1 MPPSTP
7 TPTAAP
13 TADPGQIANLVIT
26 WSGVI
31 LAAFA
36 LLVAIMTVL
45 FVVAGFVG
53 IRELRSIRQ
62 VGQRARRELDQQ
74 KAVAQEI
81 VAQADRAVH
90 GAETLSEQANTLVGR
105 VQTAVARADQQSEQ
119 VHLLIEDM
127 QSRLSDFDQRLTTQ
141 VEVSY
146 LFNQGEAAYREGH
159 YETSVEFLR
168 RAIELDPRNPRVR
181 YRLGRS
187 LTNLGEENA
196 AGEELET
203 ALTYKLPTDAGERA
217 LALLHRYS
225 DPDRALT
232 HARHAIQY
240 GPGSAGNWNC
250 LGLILRDNGD
260 FVGARD
266 AHQQA
271 NQLDGEQ
278 VVTPFYLALLAA
290 QAQALPHARDR
301 SAEAIR
307 RLDSGQGRASIKPMW
322 AALIRWADLLMRGS
336 YAEADTFA
344 EILYET
350 CPSTRRAREICD
362 HMDFLLRSL
371 GREEYRERYVARIEQ
386 HWLSDHPPG

>member
-1 MPPSTP
+1 MPPSP
-7 TPTAAP
+7 IPTAAP
-13 TADPGQIANLVIT
+13 GDDPAQIANLVIT

-36 LLVAIMTVL
+36 LLVAILTVL

-62 VGQRARRELDQQ
+62 TGERARRELDKQQ
-74 KAVAQEI
+74 TVAQEI
-81 VAQADRAVH
+81 VAQADRAIH
-90 GAETLSEQANTLVGR
+90 GAEILSEQANTLIGR
-105 VQTAVARADQQSEQ
+105 VQTAVARADEQSEQ
-119 VHLLIEDM
+119 VHLLIDDM

-146 LFNQGEAAYREGH
+146 LFNQGEAAYREGN
-159 YETSVEFLR
+159 YATSVEYLR
-168 RAIELDPRNPRVR
+168 RAIELDPKNPRVR

-187 LTNLGEENA
+187 LTNLGEDA
-196 AGEELET
+196 AAAEELKT
-203 ALTYKLPTDAGERA
+203 ALEYHLPTHAGERA

-225 DPDRALT
+225 DPDLALA
-232 HARHAIQY
+232 HARRAIQHN
-240 GPGSAGNWNC
+240 PAEAGTWNC

-260 FVGARD
+260 FAGARE

-301 SAEAIR
+301 SAEAIK
-307 RLDSGQGRASIKPMW
+307 RLETGHGRASIKPMW

-336 YAEADTFA
+336 YAEADRFA
-344 EILYET
+344 DILYET

-371 GREEYRERYVARIEQ
+371 GREEHRERYVARIEE
-386 HWLSDHPPG
+386 HWLSNHQG